1 MWHERQRDRSEN
13 ERDIVDKKQ
22 IASLLAAVPLPIVLI
37 GPDERITQAN
47 SAAESLFGPGILDRH
62 FITVMRQ
69 PDLLESIE
77 AVLAGAGPRD
87 TRYLGYEAGRETT
100 YVVHCAP
107 VVGEDDNISVLV
119 SLDDVTAVEEAGQ
132 MRRDFVA
139 NVSHELRT
147 PLTALSGFIET
158 LRGAARDDAAA
169 RDRFL
174 SIMENE
180 AARMNRLVLDLLSLS
195 RVEDD
200 ERQRPTATVDLSA
213 QVNSVLQ
220 ALRPFADD
228 RDVTLR
234 AELGEGPTNVIG
246 DSDQL
251 RQVVSNLTENAIKY
265 GGKGGEVVVSITGP
279 QEETALRA
287 PGYRL
292 IVRDNGD
299 GIAPEHIARLTERF
313 YRVDTHRSREMGGT
327 GLGLA
332 IVKHIVNR
340 HRGRL
345 KIESTLGQGSQFMV
359 ILPAATDP
367 AG

>member
-1 MWHERQRDRSEN
+1 MN
-13 ERDIVDKKQ
+13 KTQ
-22 IASLLAAVPLPIVLI
+22 IASLLGGVPLPAVLI
-37 GPDERITQAN
+37 GPDERIQAAN
-47 SAAESLFGPGILDRH
+47 SDAESLFGRTILGRH

-77 AVLAGAGPRD
+77 AVLAGKGERK

-107 VVGEDDNISVLV
+107 VAGDDGSSRVLV
-119 SLDDVTAVEEAGQ
+119 CFDDVTAVEEAGQ

-174 SIMENE
+174 TIMENE

-195 RVEDD
+195 RVETD
-200 ERQRPTATVDLSA
+200 ERQRPTETVDLSA
-213 QVNSVLQ
+213 VARAVLQ
-220 ALRPFADD
+220 ALRPLADD
-228 RDVTLR
+228 GAVSVRLDPGEEPANVT
-234 AELGEGPTNVIG
+234 G
-246 DSDQL
+246 DADQL

-279 QEETALRA
+279 QDETALRV

-292 IVRDNGD
+292 TVRDNGD

-332 IVKHIVNR
+332 IVKHIINR

-345 KIESTLGQGSQFMV
+345 KIDSTLGQGSRFTV
-359 ILPAATDP
+359 ILPASVAGP
-367 AG
+367 AD